1 MKRYFFAIF
10 IGLVGIN
17 AAGASDLS
25 GRVVDFQNRPLAE
38 ATVLVNTA
46 APRQGVAVFCPSCY
60 VDCGKRTT
68 TDDEGR
74 FMFNDLDPSL
84 VFYLVAT
91 AEGHRAR
98 VSERIDPASDAA
110 QIALEALPT
119 DLSPER
125 VVRGRVIDERGKQVV
140 GAQVN
145 PYGCQTADRR
155 WWGSLPG
162 VDSVSITNANGEFI
176 ITSREPAE
184 AFDLEVRSP
193 RHAAKRFGLLA
204 TGESHELA
212 VEAGVLVR
220 GRLLKDGQPVAGVSV
235 GLVQCDRGSENFLGN
250 YAIGTNAKGEFEF
263 TYVPPNDDFYIYT
276 TMESI
281 GQPASLPLRRLR
293 IGKSGSLADV
303 GDLELAAAHS
313 IFGRIVLTDGAP
325 VPGPIQLLLT
335 REGAWDSQRFMV
347 DSDGAFRF
355 ENVPD
360 QEPITLVARI
370 PGYHL
375 DQNRT
380 RFQQVRE
387 WSIAFFVEGP
397 RDDVEIFYAPDV
409 VRK

>member
-1 MKRYFFAIF
+1 MKYYFSAIF
-10 IGLVGIN
+10 IGLVGVG

-38 ATVLVNTA
+38 ATVFVNTA

-68 TDDEGR
+68 TDDDGR
-74 FMFNDLDPSL
+74 FTFSDLDPSL

-98 VSERIDPASDAA
+98 VSERIDPATDTA

-119 DLSPER
+119 DLPPER
-125 VVRGRVIDERGKQVV
+125 VVRGRVIDERGKPVV

-145 PYGCQTADRR
+145 PYGCQTPHRR

-162 VDSVSITNANGEFI
+162 VDSVSITNSNGEFI

-184 AFDLEVRSP
+184 AFDIEVRSP
-193 RHAAKRFGLLA
+193 RHAAKRFGLRS
-204 TGESHELA
+204 TGETHELA

-220 GRLLKDGQPVAGVSV
+220 GRLLQAGQPVTGVSV

-263 TYVPPNDDFYIYT
+263 TYVPPDDDFYIYT

-281 GQPASLPLRRLR
+281 GQPASLPLRRLT
-293 IGKSGSLADV
+293 IGKSGSLTDV
-303 GDLELAAAHS
+303 GDLELAAAHTIS
-313 IFGRIVLTDGAP
+313 GRIVLTDGAP
-325 VPGPIQLLLT
+325 VPGPIQLLLS

-347 DSDGAFRF
+347 GSDGAFRF

-387 WSIAFFVEGP
+387 WSIAFFSEGP

-409 VRK
+409 ARK